1 VTQELPFPRSFRGPL
16 PLLLRNLTSGFRG
29 NFLTVHVV
37 SEGTFNLKLDRE
49 KRLSLFLT
57 GLPIS
62 AFPPSTTPNVHA
74 TKLQLVL
81 SVALG
86 QLHIYEPSSVHAV
99 NPPSKL
105 EIYRE
110 TPEFGAQGARLN
122 TSRGPHRDGRAKQV
136 GPQPQRSSDSSLE

>member
-1 VTQELPFPRSFRGPL
+1 MTQELPFPRSFRGPL

-81 SVALG
+81 SVVLG
-86 QLHIYEPSSVHAV
+86 QL
-99 NPPSKL
+99 
-105 EIYRE
+105 
-110 TPEFGAQGARLN
+110 EF
-122 TSRGPHRDGRAKQV
+122 TSR
-136 GPQPQRSSDSSLE
+136 PQCMP